1 MELYD
6 IYEIYRNSKFRAR
19 MIESFMEMEK
29 RKNLSYNK
37 MQRDVA
43 NFLDIIKINKKV
55 NFKKVERNIF
65 LFISFI

>member
-1 MELYD
+1 
-6 IYEIYRNSKFRAR
+6 

-55 NFKKVERNIF
+55 NVKKVERNIF

>member
-1 MELYD
+1 M
-6 IYEIYRNSKFRAR
+6 FRAR

-37 MQRDVA
+37 MQRDIA
-43 NFLDIIKINKKV
+43 NFLNIVKINKKV
-55 NFKKVERNIF
+55 KVKKVERNIF